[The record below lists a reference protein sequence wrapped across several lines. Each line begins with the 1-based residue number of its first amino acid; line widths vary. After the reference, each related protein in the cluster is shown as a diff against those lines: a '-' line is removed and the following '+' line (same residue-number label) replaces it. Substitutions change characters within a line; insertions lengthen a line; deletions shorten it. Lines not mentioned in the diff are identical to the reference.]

1 MIRGG
6 AGRSHPGRSVSLHT
20 VAAETRGRP
29 RAGQLRPATREEAAA
44 AAAAVVGAARGP
56 PLSFSPAP
64 GSRRGRRTPRNSQSP
79 TTRPPR
85 RPVGV
90 SRPGALPP
98 RGGTPG
104 HAHSPSGRG
113 QGRGSAVGPREGEG
127 GRRCCCSPEGSGE
140 PAEPPGRRQVALGHN
155 RLPRARGRSPPF
167 SPFLQGRDIPL
178 KPGRR
183 EPLSPVGAF
192 SLALFPRLSPLLPAL
207 GRAARCAFGGAGPLC
222 APAPHGARS
231 NGPWGSARP
240 VLWPAIGPLPRA
252 GSKPGPD
259 AELRLSPAARPAP
272 SHPPF
277 LCPLPPVSTPYLPA
291 PPRPQSSL
299 VLKSSKELA
308 RLLDHSLV

>member
-1 MIRGG
+1 MHRDAPLPGTLESRARPGG
-6 AGRSHPGRSVSLHT
+6 RAEPSQSQRRSEPSTPGPGR
-20 VAAETRGRP
+20 G
-29 RAGQLRPATREEAAA
+29 
-44 AAAAVVGAARGP
+44 
-56 PLSFSPAP
+56 PAP
-64 GSRRGRRTPRNSQSP
+64 LCAQSP

-104 HAHSPSGRG
+104 HAHSRSRRG
-113 QGRGSAVGPREGEG
+113 QGRGSAVWPREGEG
-127 GRRCCCSPEGSGE
+127 GRRCCCSPEGHGE

-183 EPLSPVGAF
+183 EPLAPVGAF

-222 APAPHGARS
+222 APAPHGGRS

-291 PPRPQSSL
+291 PHPPPPEQPRPEIEQGASTPSGSL
-299 VLKSSKELA
+299 ASVAEQPRPKRKREHPKFQVEIFPLFP
-308 RLLDHSLV
+308 